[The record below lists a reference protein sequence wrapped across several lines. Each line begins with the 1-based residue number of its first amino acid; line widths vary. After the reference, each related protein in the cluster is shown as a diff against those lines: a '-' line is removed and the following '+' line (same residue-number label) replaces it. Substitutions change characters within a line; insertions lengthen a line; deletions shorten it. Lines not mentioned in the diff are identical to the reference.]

1 MGYMRNICLY
11 ARTLSLFKSLSMA
24 ASVSPAR
31 VGGVFVVRRRRGG
44 RGPIAVMLLAF
55 LDERVVRALQIRL
68 LLHEFEDPSLVRQRR
83 GFGFVR
89 HFVW

>member
-1 MGYMRNICLY
+1 
-11 ARTLSLFKSLSMA
+11 MA
-24 ASVSPAR
+24 ARVSPAR
-31 VGGVFVVRRRRGG
+31 VGGGVSAAAARGG
-44 RGPIAVMLLAF
+44 RGPIAVMLLAL

-89 HFVW
+89 HLFKGAM

>member
-1 MGYMRNICLY
+1 M
-11 ARTLSLFKSLSMA
+11 
-24 ASVSPAR
+24 
-31 VGGVFVVRRRRGG
+31 RRRRGG
-44 RGPIAVMLLAF
+44 RGRIAVMFLAL

-89 HFVW
+89 HVVW

>member
-1 MGYMRNICLY
+1 
-11 ARTLSLFKSLSMA
+11 MA

-89 HFVW
+89 HSLLGSCVIATRGAALASLCDGAV